1 MTITDEQAAKFAA
14 TFDRMVA
21 SVGRAIL
28 GKDHAVRLALACLL
42 SKGHLL
48 LEDVPG
54 TGKTSLAR
62 AIATAIQG
70 ENARIQFTPD
80 LLPSDVLGGVVYNQA
95 TQNFDFKPGPIF
107 HSIVLADEINRASPK
122 TQSALLEVMEEGR
135 VTIDGV
141 AHRVPEPF
149 MVIATQN
156 PVEHAGTYPL
166 PEAQLDR
173 FLMKTAIGYPD
184 HDALVSL
191 LAESAISDRAQQ
203 VEPVITGASFAQLS
217 AFTAGV
223 YARPEILSYLSQ
235 IAEATRAHKYVD
247 LGLSPR
253 GCLAYIRVAKTWALA
268 QGRSFVLPDDI
279 KSLRMPVLSHRLM
292 LSEEAPYRD
301 ITVEQVIDDVFDG
314 IDPPLK
320 RADAAVQDEL
330 TRRRTDPSFGS
341 AIR

>member
-28 GKDHAVRLALACLL
+28 GKDRAVRLALACLL

-54 TGKTSLAR
+54 TGKTSLAK

-70 ENARIQFTPD
+70 QTARIQFTPD
-80 LLPSDVLGGVVYNQA
+80 LLPSDVLGGVVYNQG
-95 TQNFDFKPGPIF
+95 TQTFDFKPGPIF
-107 HSIVLADEINRASPK
+107 ASIVLADEINRASPK

-135 VTIDGV
+135 ATIDGV
-141 AHRVPEPF
+141 SHRVPEPF

-191 LAESAISDRAQQ
+191 LAESAIGDRAQQ
-203 VEPVITGASFAQLS
+203 VEPVITNASFAQLS

-223 YARPEILSYLSQ
+223 HVRPEILSYLSQ

-253 GCLAYIRVAKTWALA
+253 GCLAFVRVAKTWALA
-268 QGRSFVLPDDI
+268 QGRNFVLPDDI

-314 IDPPLK
+314 IDPPLR
-320 RADAAVQDEL
+320 RADAARQDEL
-330 TRRRTDPSFGS
+330 TRRRTDPAFGTG
-341 AIR
+341 AR